1 MQEDRMRHRC
11 VAAAWIAAS
20 CWAALVQ
27 APTSVSA
34 QAYPDRSVRIV
45 IAFAAGGTIDT
56 LGRIVA
62 QKLSEAW
69 GQSVFVE
76 NRPGA
81 SGNIGAAAAAQSP
94 ADGYTLHLGGQ
105 VLAVNVTLAPMKGL
119 DPIKDFEP
127 IMWIATAQDV
137 LMVPPDSPFRSV
149 KELVDY
155 AKAHPGEL
163 NYASLGIGSSGHLA
177 TTLFSDLAGIKV
189 QHVPYTSFSQAAPD
203 MISGRISL
211 WITTLG
217 GAIGHI
223 RAGKMRAL
231 AVSGRARAAQL
242 PDVPTFNELGIGF
255 VDESSWYALFA
266 PRGTPKEIVA
276 KINGD
281 MARILSLPEMKERE
295 TTLGYRFIGG
305 SSDQLAA
312 MLRHEITKWAEVA
325 KSRHCGECRYR
336 RCRPH
341 ARDRAAPS
349 SAEEKTYREERMGLR
364 IWGGLLLVVAALA
377 MNGGA
382 RAQ

>member
-20 CWAALVQ
+20 FWAALVQ
-27 APTSVSA
+27 APASASA

-163 NYASLGIGSSGHLA
+163 NYASRPRCSATLPASRSSTCPTHR
-177 TTLFSDLAGIKV
+177 S
-189 QHVPYTSFSQAAPD
+189 
-203 MISGRISL
+203 
-211 WITTLG
+211 
-217 GAIGHI
+217 
-223 RAGKMRAL
+223 
-231 AVSGRARAAQL
+231 AR
-242 PDVPTFNELGIGF
+242 P
-255 VDESSWYALFA
+255 
-266 PRGTPKEIVA
+266 
-276 KINGD
+276 
-281 MARILSLPEMKERE
+281 
-295 TTLGYRFIGG
+295 
-305 SSDQLAA
+305 
-312 MLRHEITKWAEVA
+312 
-325 KSRHCGECRYR
+325 
-336 RCRPH
+336 
-341 ARDRAAPS
+341 
-349 SAEEKTYREERMGLR
+349 
-364 IWGGLLLVVAALA
+364 
-377 MNGGA
+377 
-382 RAQ
+382 

>member
-1 MQEDRMRHRC
+1 MREDRMRHRC

-20 CWAALVQ
+20 FWATLVQ
-27 APTSVSA
+27 APTSASA
-34 QAYPDRSVRIV
+34 RAYPDRSVRIV

-62 QKLSEAW
+62 QKLSKAW

-81 SGNIGAAAAAQSP
+81 SGNIGAAAQSP

-177 TTLFSDLAGIKV
+177 TTLFSNLAGIKV
-189 QHVPYTSFSQAAPD
+189 QHVPYTSFSQAVTD

-217 GAIGHI
+217 GAIGNI
-223 RAGKMRAL
+223 RAGRMRAL
-231 AVSGRARAAQL
+231 AASDRVRAAQL

-281 MARILSLPEMKERE
+281 MARILSLPDMKERE

-325 KSRHCGECRYR
+325 KS
-336 RCRPH
+336 
-341 ARDRAAPS
+341 AS
-349 SAEEKTYREERMGLR
+349 LR
-364 IWGGLLLVVAALA
+364 
-377 MNGGA
+377 
-382 RAQ
+382 

>member
-1 MQEDRMRHRC
+1 MRRKRLAVAVI
-11 VAAAWIAAS
+11 VAAVAATLAS
-20 CWAALVQ
+20 PPRA
-27 APTSVSA
+27 SA
-34 QAYPDRSVRIV
+34 QTYPDRAVRII

-62 QKLSEAW
+62 QKLSDAW

-94 ADGYTLHLGGQ
+94 PDGYTLHLGGQ

-119 DPIKDFEP
+119 DPVRDFEP

-137 LMVPPDSPFRSV
+137 LMVPPASPFRSV
-149 KELVDY
+149 EELIDY

-163 NYASLGIGSSGHLA
+163 IYASLGIGSSGHLA
-177 TTLFSDLAGIKV
+177 TTLFSDLAGIKL
-189 QHVPYTSFSQAAPD
+189 QHVPYNSYSQAVTD

-217 GAIGHI
+217 GAVGNIQ
-223 RAGKMRAL
+223 AGKMRAL

-242 PDVPTFNELGIGF
+242 PDVPTFEELGIGF

-276 KINGD
+276 KINAD
-281 MARILSLPEMKERE
+281 MSRILVQPDMKERE
-295 TTLGYRFIGG
+295 TSLGYRFIGG
-305 SSDQLAA
+305 PPDKLAA
-312 MLRHEITKWAEVA
+312 LLKHEIDKWAEVA
-325 KSRHCGECRYR
+325 KS
-336 RCRPH
+336 
-341 ARDRAAPS
+341 S
-349 SAEEKTYREERMGLR
+349 SLK
-364 IWGGLLLVVAALA
+364 
-377 MNGGA
+377 
-382 RAQ
+382 

>member
-1 MQEDRMRHRC
+1 MRHRFLPAA
-11 VAAAWIAAS
+11 VAAVAAIAAI
-20 CWAALVQ
+20 V
-27 APTSVSA
+27 APRTDVHA
-34 QAYPDRSVRIV
+34 QTYPDRSVRII

-62 QKLSEAW
+62 QKLGEAW

-94 ADGYTLHLGGQ
+94 PDGYTLHLGGQ

-119 DPIKDFEP
+119 DPVKDFEP

-137 LMVPPDSPFRSV
+137 LMVPPNSPFRSV
-149 KELVDY
+149 EQLIAY

-177 TTLFSDLAGIKV
+177 TTLFSDLAGIKL
-189 QHVPYTSFSQAAPD
+189 QHVPYNSYSQAVTD

-217 GAIGHI
+217 GAVGNIQ
-223 RAGKMRAL
+223 AGKMRAL

-242 PDVPTFNELGIGF
+242 TEVPTFQELGIAF

-266 PRGTPKEIVA
+266 PRGTPKEIIA
-276 KINGD
+276 KINAD
-281 MARILSLPEMKERE
+281 MTRILALADMKERE
-295 TTLGYRFIGG
+295 ATLGYRFIGG
-305 SSDQLAA
+305 PPDKLAA
-312 MLRHEITKWAEVA
+312 LLKHEIDKWAEVA
-325 KSRHCGECRYR
+325 KS
-336 RCRPH
+336 
-341 ARDRAAPS
+341 S
-349 SAEEKTYREERMGLR
+349 SLK
-364 IWGGLLLVVAALA
+364 
-377 MNGGA
+377 
-382 RAQ
+382 

>member
-1 MQEDRMRHRC
+1 MRHRC

-20 CWAALVQ
+20 FWAALVQ
-27 APTSVSA
+27 TPTSASA

-189 QHVPYTSFSQAAPD
+189 QHVPYTSFSQAVTD

-217 GAIGHI
+217 GAIGNI

-281 MARILSLPEMKERE
+281 MARILSLPDMKERE
-295 TTLGYRFIGG
+295 TTLGYRLVARPI
-305 SSDQLAA
+305 SSPQCSG
-312 MLRHEITKWAEVA
+312 TKSPNGPRSRRA
-325 KSRHCGECRYR
+325 RHCGECRCR
-336 RCRPH
+336 RCRPP
-341 ARDRAAPS
+341 R
-349 SAEEKTYREERMGLR
+349 T
-364 IWGGLLLVVAALA
+364 
-377 MNGGA
+377 
-382 RAQ
+382 

>member
-1 MQEDRMRHRC
+1 MQQDRMRHRC
-11 VAAAWIAAS
+11 VAAAWIAAW

-27 APTSVSA
+27 APASASA

-45 IAFAAGGTIDT
+45 IAFAAGGTI
-56 LGRIVA
+56 G
-62 QKLSEAW
+62 
-69 GQSVFVE
+69 G
-76 NRPGA
+76 
-81 SGNIGAAAAAQSP
+81 AAAAQSP
-94 ADGYTLHLGGQ
+94 ADGYTLPLGGQ
-105 VLAVNVTLAPMKGL
+105 VLAVNATLAPMKGL

-149 KELVDY
+149 RELVDY
-155 AKAHPGEL
+155 AKAHPGKL

-189 QHVPYTSFSQAAPD
+189 QHVPYTSYSQAVTD

-217 GAIGHI
+217 GAVGNIQ
-223 RAGKMRAL
+223 AGKMRAL
-231 AVSGRARAAQL
+231 AVSGRTRAAQL

-266 PRGTPKEIVA
+266 PKGTPKEIVA

-281 MARILSLPEMKERE
+281 MARILSLPDMKERE

-305 SSDQLAA
+305 SSDRLAA

-325 KSRHCGECRYR
+325 KS
-336 RCRPH
+336 
-341 ARDRAAPS
+341 AS
-349 SAEEKTYREERMGLR
+349 LR
-364 IWGGLLLVVAALA
+364 
-377 MNGGA
+377 
-382 RAQ
+382 